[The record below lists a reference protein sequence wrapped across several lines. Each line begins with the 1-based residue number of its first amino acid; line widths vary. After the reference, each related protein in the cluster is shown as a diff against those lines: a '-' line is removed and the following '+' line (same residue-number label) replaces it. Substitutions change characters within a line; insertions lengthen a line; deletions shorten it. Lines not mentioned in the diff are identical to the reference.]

1 MTMSNLIGFS
11 ACPRCQSRGNDRSK
25 NNLAEYTEN
34 FYCFACGYNKT
45 KRSISRVND
54 AFSQT
59 IAANATQ
66 LQTVSQLPKV
76 AIDWLSKYQITPEEM
91 KQFRWC
97 EDKQMLL
104 LHYADDYWQGRVFA
118 EGSNFKYLSEGLKPF
133 IKYGTDNDTLVL
145 VEDIL
150 SAIKVGRVYSASPM
164 LGTMPLKSHLSYL
177 RPFKNVFLWCDKDAA
192 IKSVRNSRKLSEMT
206 SKPVRPVITDKDPK
220 SFSVNDIKNIISI

>member
-1 MTMSNLIGFS
+1 MSNLIGFS
-11 ACPRCQSRGNDRSK
+11 ACPRCRSRGNDRSA
-25 NNLAEYTEN
+25 NNLAEYSEN
-34 FYCFACGYNKT
+34 YYCFACGYNKA

-59 IAANATQ
+59 IAANVNQ

-97 EDKQMLL
+97 DDKSLL
-104 LHYADDYWQGRVFA
+104 VLYQSDDYWQSR
-118 EGSNFKYLSEGLKPF
+118 NFGTPSVPKYLSEGVKPF

-164 LGTMPLKSHLSYL
+164 LGTMPLKPHLRHL
-177 RPFKNVFLWCDKDAA
+177 RPYKTVFLWCDKDAA
-192 IKSVRNSRKLSEMT
+192 IKSVRNAGKLSEMIGV
-206 SKPVRPVITDKDPK
+206 KVYPVITDKDPK
-220 SFSVNDIKNIISI
+220 SFSVNDIKSIIGL

>member
-1 MTMSNLIGFS
+1 MTKLIGFS
-11 ACPRCQSRGNDRSK
+11 ACPRCRRRGNDRTG

-34 FYCFACGYNKT
+34 YYCFACGYNKP

-59 IAANATQ
+59 ISTNATQ

-76 AIDWLSKYQITPEEM
+76 AIDWLSKYQITPNEM

-104 LHYADDYWQGRVFA
+104 LHYADEYWQGRVFA

-133 IKYGTDNDTLVL
+133 IQYGTDSETLVL

-150 SAIKVGRVYSASPM
+150 SAVKVGRVYSASPM
-164 LGTMPLKSHLSYL
+164 LGTIPLKTHLSHL
-177 RPFKNVFLWCDKDAA
+177 RPFKNVLLWCDKDAA
-192 IKSVRNSRKLSEMT
+192 IKSVRNARKLSEMIGV
-206 SKPVRPVITDKDPK
+206 KVYPVITDKDPK
-220 SFSVNDIKNIISI
+220 VFFC